1 MYSIQNRQKRAWT
14 VPPVHS
20 LIAGTPEQHK
30 PVTINPGDSALIKA
44 EHWDA
49 VKKGNKVIEALLTGR
64 HLVVTMPGKERAVDV
79 EELANPKAPAAPEE
93 ITEKDARVQLETK
106 TELKEITLKSEDDAP
121 REGRGPGR
129 PRKDA

>member
-20 LIAGTPEQHK
+20 LIAGAPEQHK
-30 PVTINPGDSALIKA
+30 PVTINPGDSALVQE
-44 EHWDA
+44 EHWDS
-49 VKKGNKVIEALLTGR
+49 VKKGNRVIEALLTGR
-64 HLVVTMPGKERAVDV
+64 HIVVTQAGKVASVDV
-79 EELANPKAPAAPEE
+79 DELANPKAPVAPEE
-93 ITEKDARVQLETK
+93 LTEKDDRVKLDTK